1 MMGQPVPLKKNVNE
15 KPSNIQK
22 IQLEDWVSISTF
34 EFYIRYIYTGKLS
47 LDINEELW
55 DVANKSRKRSI
66 DDFTCKELIDFYK
79 FAHFTQNDQLEN
91 LLLLEHII
99 PRMSVEM
106 ALHYLIIRSRKKD
119 LIIFENLR

>member
-55 DVANKSRKRSI
+55 DVANKSRKKSI

-79 FAHFTQNDQLEN
+79 FAHFT
-91 LLLLEHII
+91 
-99 PRMSVEM
+99 
-106 ALHYLIIRSRKKD
+106 
-119 LIIFENLR
+119 

>member
-106 ALHYLIIRSRKKD
+106 ALYYLIIRSRKKD
-119 LIIFENLR
+119 LIIFESLR

>member
-1 MMGQPVPLKKNVNE
+1 MMGQPVPLKKNVYE